1 MWERDAALVDVY
13 MPDEYFS
20 ALAIVES
27 EERLGYNVHVNGFVY
42 PLYRSDFSQDL
53 VYVPFSLD
61 DSCEDIASEMR
72 LRGTRYLMVA
82 PVHSE
87 DEIISLLQRC
97 AIAGDVIRERGINLY
112 VIKD

>member
-1 MWERDAALVDVY
+1 

-20 ALAIVES
+20 ALEIVGP
-27 EERLGYNVHVNGFVY
+27 EERLGYNVHTNGFVY

-53 VYVPFSLD
+53 VYAPFSLD

-72 LRGTRYLMVA
+72 VRGTRYLMVA
-82 PVHSE
+82 PEHTE
-87 DEIISLLQRC
+87 DEKILLLQRC

-112 VIKD
+112 VIND